1 MELNILIIDDHPPII
16 EGYKSILSFNKSG
29 FVINAVAAHDCE
41 SAYKIIANT
50 QNPIFFDLIFID
62 LTLPPFLEKK
72 LKSGEDLV
80 PLARKYLP
88 NSKLVILTSH
98 SEKLVLSRLLE
109 ECKPDGLL
117 LKNDITSEEFL
128 NAFTAVIEGENY
140 YSETVRK
147 YRTTLGKTT
156 KKLDPYNQQ
165 IIILLSQGVKGKSI
179 QEQLHLSR
187 SAIDKRKVQIKQF
200 LDIDKGTDEDIIK
213 AAKNLG
219 LI

>member
-29 FVINAVAAHDCE
+29 FVINATSANDCQ
-41 SAYKIIANT
+41 SAYKIITNEIT
-50 QNPIFFDLIFID
+50 PIAFDLIFID
-62 LTLPPFLEKK
+62 LTLPPFEEKK

-80 PLARKYLP
+80 PLVRKYLP
-88 NSKLVILTSH
+88 NSKIVILTSH
-98 SEKLVLSRLLE
+98 SEKLVLSRILE

-128 NAFTAVIEGENY
+128 NAFTAIINGENY

-147 YRTTLGKTT
+147 YQSGMNKAA
-156 KKLDPYNQQ
+156 KKLDIYNQQ

-179 QEQLHLSR
+179 QEALHLSR

-213 AAKNLG
+213 EAKKLG